1 MARPFSTIR
10 RIALAILL
18 VIGLA
23 PGAAAQVVNVPGNY
37 ATIQSA
43 IDNVP
48 SGTTINVRP
57 GIYAEALVVS
67 IQNKSI
73 LVRGAGGPG
82 ATVIDAAGRN
92 TTALHVLNSTGA
104 ITFEGLTFR
113 NGAQQGT
120 LPGGAFLI
128 QNASPVFV
136 DTVFETS
143 SAFDGGGGALF
154 NSNATFTGVTIRYN
168 SARRFGGGLYIVG
181 GSRPVFIAC
190 DIAGN
195 ASGTGGAGVA
205 NNGAGGGVWSH
216 DSSPTF
222 RGGRLR
228 SNASKF
234 AAGGI
239 FHMGVYGSS
248 FGVAALA
255 IQDMEITD
263 NVSTQFSA
271 AENPSEGGG
280 VHVEDNAVATLTRVQ
295 VLRNRANTGAGLN
308 AYRARYDLVDTVID
322 GNVASATATDPNSG
336 MGGGIAASANNVSTP
351 LRPATVLT
359 LTRTLVSNN
368 TSNRAG
374 GGLAIFGDNF
384 NASIRASLTV
394 SASVITG
401 NRSQSEAGGILVSR
415 GNAVISNS
423 LVTQN
428 TVSGGVVPNGGGME
442 FTNAD
447 VQISGTTIAAN
458 AAAQYGGGI
467 FINDGVNLAVTGS
480 RLYDNT
486 AGASGGG
493 GLFVGP
499 SAVSASVQS
508 SIIADNTQYQV
519 VEHRCP
525 GSFTAFQGNTITPR
539 SGSTDYYMNSCGQA
553 AASLAQFEALPN
565 TSGNDSNVPR
575 FAHFLAA
582 PGAGPRTRLAWSVGR
597 ATSVT
602 ISSVGTFNTATGSID
617 LTLAG
622 SSGYSLTATATS
634 ANGGNYAA
642 AGASVTHVP
651 PPLPRPAAEADF
663 DGDGRSDHVVFR
675 PGNGIWYV
683 RYASTGATAAIQWGS
698 PGDVPVAGDYD
709 GDGRADAAVFR
720 PANATWYIRY
730 TATGTTVG
738 VQWGLSSDVP
748 VPGDYDGDGRS
759 DIAVYRPGSGTW
771 YIRYTATGALFA
783 VPWGAS
789 GDIPVAA
796 DYDGDGATDVAVFR
810 RSDGGWYVRKSST
823 GALSALGW
831 GGGTDQ
837 PVAADYDGDRRADL
851 AVFRP
856 SNGMW
861 YIWYSATNSGA
872 VLHWG
877 IDSDVPVPG
886 DFDGDGRRDLGVFRP
901 ANGTWYVW
909 HSSGFT
915 AGFQWGISTDVAV
928 PKRP

>member
-1 MARPFSTIR
+1 MARPFSGIR
-10 RIALAILL
+10 RIALANLL
-18 VIGLA
+18 LIGSA
-23 PGAAAQVVNVPGNY
+23 SGVAAQVVTVPGTY
-37 ATIQSA
+37 PTIQSA

-48 SGTTINVRP
+48 SGTTISVRP
-57 GIYAEALVVS
+57 GTYAEALVVS

-73 LVRGAGGPG
+73 LVRGAGSS

-92 TTALHVLNSTGA
+92 TTALHVLNSTGM
-104 ITFEGLTFR
+104 ILFQGLTFR

-128 QNASPVFV
+128 QNASPAFV
-136 DTVFETS
+136 DTIFETS

-154 NSNATFTGVTIRYN
+154 NSSATFTGVTIRYN
-168 SARRFGGGLYIVG
+168 SAKRFGGGLYIVG
-181 GSRPVFIAC
+181 GSRPVFVAC

-222 RGGRLR
+222 RGGRVR
-228 SNASKF
+228 GNTSKF

-239 FHMGVYGSS
+239 FHMGLYGSA

-255 IQDMEITD
+255 IQDVEITD
-263 NVSTQFSA
+263 NVSTQFST

-308 AYRARYDLVDTVID
+308 AYRARYDLVDTVVD
-322 GNVASATATDPNSG
+322 GNVASATATDPNTG
-336 MGGGIAASANNVSTP
+336 IGGGIAASANNVSTP
-351 LRPATVLT
+351 LQPATILT

-368 TSNRAG
+368 TANRAG

-384 NASIRASLTV
+384 NASIRASLTL

-401 NRSQSEAGGILVSR
+401 NRSQSEAGGVLVSR

-428 TVSGGVVPNGGGME
+428 TVGGGPSPNGGGMQ

-458 AAAQYGGGI
+458 AAAQYGGGV
-467 FINDGVNLAVTGS
+467 FINEAVNLAISTS

-486 AGASGGG
+486 AGSFGGG

-499 SAVSASVQS
+499 TAASASVQS

-519 VEHRCP
+519 VEHKCQ
-525 GSFTAFQGNTITPR
+525 GSFTVFQGNTITPR
-539 SGSTDYYMNSCGQA
+539 AGSTDYYVNSCGQT
-553 AASLAQFEALPN
+553 AASLTQFEALAN
-565 TSGNDSNVPR
+565 TSGTDSNVPR

-602 ISSVGTFNTATGSID
+602 VSGVGTFNTATGSVEV
-617 LTLAG
+617 TLAE
-622 SSGYSLTATATS
+622 SSAYSLTATASS
-634 ANGGNYAA
+634 ANGGNYSA
-642 AGASVTHVP
+642 AGVSVTHVP
-651 PPLPRPAAEADF
+651 PPLLRPAADGDF
-663 DGDGRSDHVVFR
+663 DGDGRSDQTVFR
-675 PGNGIWYV
+675 PGNGTWYI
-683 RYASTGATAAIQWGS
+683 RYASTGATAGIQWGV

-720 PANATWYIRY
+720 PANGTWYIRY
-730 TATGTTVG
+730 TATGTGAG
-738 VQWGLSSDVP
+738 VQWGLSDDVP
-748 VPGDYDGDGRS
+748 VPGDYDGDGRT

-783 VPWGAS
+783 VPWGAT
-789 GDIPVAA
+789 GDVPVPA

-810 RSDGGWYVRKSST
+810 RSNGSWYVRNSST
-823 GALSALGW
+823 GALAGFVW
-831 GGGTDQ
+831 GGGGDQ
-837 PVAADYDGDRRADL
+837 PVAVDYDGDRRADL

-856 SNGMW
+856 STGMW
-861 YIWYSATNSGA
+861 YVWYSGTNSGA
-872 VLHWG
+872 VLQWG
-877 IDSDVPVPG
+877 GGSDVPVPG

-901 ANGTWYVW
+901 GNGTWYVW
-909 HSSGFT
+909 HSGGFT
-915 AGFQWGISTDVAV
+915 AGFQWGVSTDVPV
-928 PKRP
+928 LKRP

>member
-1 MARPFSTIR
+1 MPRPCLWIR
-10 RIALAILL
+10 WIALAILL
-18 VIGLA
+18 LTGSVA
-23 PGAAAQVVNVPGNY
+23 DVAAQVSVPGTY

-43 IDNVP
+43 INNVP
-48 SGTTINVRP
+48 SGTTITVQP
-57 GIYAEALVVS
+57 GVYAEALVVS

-73 LVRGAGGPG
+73 TVRGAGGAG
-82 ATVIDAAGRN
+82 ATVVDAGGRN
-92 TTALHVLNSTGA
+92 TTALHVINSTGT
-104 ITFEGLTFR
+104 IIFEGLTFR

-128 QNASPVFV
+128 QNASPSFV
-136 DTVFETS
+136 NTVFEAS

-154 NSNATFTGVTIRYN
+154 NSNATFTGVTIRSN
-168 SARRFGGGLYIVG
+168 SARRFGGGLYIVS

-216 DSSPTF
+216 DSSPSF
-222 RGGRLR
+222 RGGRVR
-228 SNASKF
+228 GNASRF

-239 FHMGVYGSS
+239 FHMGLYGSS
-248 FGVAALA
+248 FGVATMV

-280 VHVEDNAVATLTRVQ
+280 VHVEDNAVASLTRVR

-308 AYRARYDLVDTVID
+308 AYRGRYDLVDSAIE
-322 GNVASATATDPNSG
+322 GNVASATATDPNTG
-336 MGGGIAASANNVSTP
+336 IGGGIAASANNVSAP
-351 LRPATVLT
+351 LQPATILT

-368 TSNRAG
+368 TANRAG
-374 GGLAIFGDNF
+374 GGLAIFGDVF
-384 NASIRASLTV
+384 NPSIRASLTV

-428 TVSGGVVPNGGGME
+428 TVAGGVAPNGGGLE

-458 AAAQYGGGI
+458 AAAQYGGGV
-467 FINDGVNLAVTGS
+467 FINEAVNLAISTS

-486 AGASGGG
+486 AGSFGGG

-499 SAVSASVQS
+499 TAASASVQS

-519 VEHRCP
+519 VEHKCQ

-539 SGSTDYYMNSCGQA
+539 SGSTDYYANSCGQTA
-553 AASLAQFEALPN
+553 TSLTQFEGLPN

-582 PGAGPRTRLAWSVGR
+582 PAAGTRARLAWSVGR
-597 ATSVT
+597 ATSVS
-602 ISSVGTFNTATGSID
+602 IGGVGTFTGATGSTD
-617 LTLAG
+617 VTLSA
-622 SSGYSLTATATS
+622 SGAYSLTATATS
-634 ANGGNYAA
+634 ANGGNYSAV
-642 AGASVTHVP
+642 SVPVTFVP
-651 PPLPRPAAEADF
+651 PPLPHRAAEGDF
-663 DGDGRSDHVVFR
+663 DGDGRSDQTVYR
-675 PGNGIWYV
+675 PGNGTWYI
-683 RYASTGATAAIQWGS
+683 RYAATGATAGIQWGS
-698 PGDVPVAGDYD
+698 SGDVPVAGDYD

-720 PANATWYIRY
+720 PVNGTWYIRYTATGAATGVQWGQSGDVPVPGDYDGDGRTDVAVFRPANATWYIRY
-730 TATGTTVG
+730 TATGRTLG
-738 VQWGLSSDVP
+738 VQWGVSSDV
-748 VPGDYDGDGRS
+748 
-759 DIAVYRPGSGTW
+759 
-771 YIRYTATGALFA
+771 
-783 VPWGAS
+783 
-789 GDIPVAA
+789 PVAA
-796 DYDGDGATDVAVFR
+796 DYDGDEKTDIAVFR
-810 RSDGGWYVRKSST
+810 RSTGTWYLRYSST
-823 GALSALGW
+823 GGTAGFQW
-831 GGGTDQ
+831 GGGADLA
-837 PVAADYDGDRRADL
+837 VAVDYDGDRRADL

-856 SNGMW
+856 SNGTW
-861 YIWYSATNSGA
+861 YIWYSSTNTGTGYQWGA
-872 VLHWG
+872 G
-877 IDSDVPVPG
+877 SDVPVPG

-901 ANGTWYVW
+901 ANGTWYLW
-909 HSSGFT
+909 HTSGFT
-915 AGFQWGISTDVAV
+915 AGFQWGTGNDIPTL
-928 PKRP
+928 KRP